1 MHDHGDSTAR
11 ILRRQEYLRM
21 PWRNGSGITYE
32 IAREP
37 AEGQEFDWRLSLAL
51 IERSG
56 PFSNFAGY
64 QRAISLVN
72 GAGCLLHG
80 LGAQPVQMSL
90 AGTTTIFPGAAQVE
104 CELIAGPCHDLN
116 LMVRE
121 PGDIVSAGGLRLL
134 EDDARALLA
143 EHRNAVFCLA
153 GPVACL
159 GPKGEQFVLGEHDT
173 FLVGASEAAAWR
185 IRAAE
190 SVGAQVLAHAW
201 FTGR

>member
-1 MHDHGDSTAR
+1 
-11 ILRRQEYLRM
+11 M

-37 AEGQEFDWRLSLAL
+37 AEGEEFDWRLSLAL

-72 GAGCLLHG
+72 GAGCVLHG

-104 CELIAGPCHDLN
+104 CELIDGPCHDLN
-116 LMVRE
+116 LIVRE
-121 PGDIVSAGGLRLL
+121 PGDIVSAGGLRLP
-134 EDDARALLA
+134 EDDARALVPD
-143 EHRNAVFCLA
+143 HCNAVFCLA
-153 GPVACL
+153 GPVACM
-159 GPKGEQFVLGEHDT
+159 GPNGEQLVLDEHDT
-173 FLVGASEAAAWR
+173 FLVGASEAARWR

-190 SVGAQVLAHAW
+190 SVVAQVLAHAW
-201 FTGR
+201 FTRR